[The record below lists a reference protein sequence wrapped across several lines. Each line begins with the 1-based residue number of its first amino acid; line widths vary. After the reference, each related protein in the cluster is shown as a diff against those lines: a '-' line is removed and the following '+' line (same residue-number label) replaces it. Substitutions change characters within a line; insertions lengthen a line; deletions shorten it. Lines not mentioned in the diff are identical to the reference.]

1 MSVQTGLGYACHQF
15 AEDRVAGK
23 LAHFAYALTH
33 IFQITRWNRTLR
45 LVN

>member
-1 MSVQTGLGYACHQF
+1 LIYWSVREEEGEVA
-15 AEDRVAGK
+15 APSSIAGK

-45 LVN
+45 PVN